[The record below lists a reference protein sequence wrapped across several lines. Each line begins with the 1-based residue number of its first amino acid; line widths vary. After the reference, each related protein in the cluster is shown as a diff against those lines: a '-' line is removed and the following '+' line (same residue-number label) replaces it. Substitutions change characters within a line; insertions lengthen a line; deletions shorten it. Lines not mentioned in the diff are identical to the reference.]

1 MKQTRCDLWFCS
13 SCHCAET
20 WLQEMDIVKGSL
32 DDISRPASVSR
43 SRPGSRISGSF
54 QADKPKI
61 NSTVRSLEVLTP
73 ESAVSQWDLNMDSDD
88 EQLSSPEGEK
98 TPQSVTEIRLERDK
112 SMITG
117 NMELTH
123 SPEEPETD
131 EEFQNELYDI
141 PVTENNESDEKVRK
155 DCTEDCTAERTQSTE
170 GAIDPK
176 LEKAIKRMKVLDEIL
191 HKKIEREKEVKAQSL
206 EIRKQLWEGFQHVA
220 QSSARSHE
228 EDVNTIT
235 FLALTPQLDDGKEN
249 PDSKPKPERVVLA
262 QPIQIQNMNGDPD
275 PKPKHKSRKLS
286 DSAVFEKTF
295 HPLFPTQLPPEDCAA
310 DPDALQGNVSGS
322 EISDLLNSSQISHQR
337 TKQRNNKGSKKAVNF
352 IQRNIEL
359 AKDAGSQVL
368 LMDDEK
374 LRLEQLLG
382 DIQDG
387 WSDDDVTADYS
398 LCLVPGEGYTPEPGE
413 LEELAKIEAE
423 LQMFSSSKE
432 TIATSNCD
440 PAVSSRD
447 SIQDDFMDKFG
458 NPETAPGEKVLRYAR
473 ELREQ
478 KIRLKEIDQQLE
490 DIVRSSATPSCVS
503 RYSALLSESSVNMS
517 QCQHTALEISFS
529 KKPESSNTE
538 SGSES
543 KVSFF

>member
-73 ESAVSQWDLNMDSDD
+73 ESAVSQVQVDVLYTTWDLNMDSDD

-235 FLALTPQLDDGKEN
+235 FLALTPQLDDGK
-249 PDSKPKPERVVLA
+249 
-262 QPIQIQNMNGDPD
+262 
-275 PKPKHKSRKLS
+275 

>member
-73 ESAVSQWDLNMDSDD
+73 ESAVSQVQVDVLYTTWDLNMDSDD

-387 WSDDDVTADYS
+387 WSDDDVT
-398 LCLVPGEGYTPEPGE
+398 
-413 LEELAKIEAE
+413 
-423 LQMFSSSKE
+423 
-432 TIATSNCD
+432 
-440 PAVSSRD
+440 
-447 SIQDDFMDKFG
+447 DDFMDKFG